1 MDHSMIAQERDGSA
15 GRKSS
20 KYDIVI
26 IGAGPVGLLLST
38 CLARW
43 GYQIKHIDNRPEP
56 TKTGRADGIQPRSLD
71 LLRNMGLK
79 PAIMAYEPA
88 KVYEVAFWDPS
99 STSKGIHRTG
109 TWASCPSFIDARYP
123 FTTLLHQG
131 LIERVFIADLE
142 KSGVEIQRPWTI
154 KGFRTH
160 EKFNT
165 EYPVEVD
172 LEHVDGKEKE
182 TVRAKYLFSGE
193 GARSFV
199 RDQLKIGIKHKDPI
213 AHVWGVMDG
222 VVKTNFPDIKMKC
235 TIHSEHGS
243 IMVIPR
249 EDNLVRLYIQ
259 IASSTDEDWNPR
271 KTATEQEV
279 QASAKRILQPY
290 DIEWE
295 RVEWYSV
302 YPIGQGIAEKYT
314 LDHRV
319 FMGGDACHTHSPKAG
334 QGMNTAFLDALNLA
348 WKIHHVEAG
357 FAESSLLHS
366 YESERKLVAE
376 NLLNFDAKYAALFSQ
391 RPPAAKDVAAATAK
405 GAEQTGVEEE
415 ENQFIKTFKESC
427 EFTSGYGV
435 AYNPNF
441 LNWSPSHPAQSAIIN
456 PKGNKNRTGRILINS
471 NVTRVVDANV
481 VHLEQEIPVNGS
493 FRIYVFGGI
502 PSSTKRAIEDFA
514 RNLSKKGS
522 FFSSYLRSDID
533 SVSHHERHNPH
544 SHFFTF
550 CTIFAAKRSNIEI
563 SRDVPDVLARYRDHV
578 YADDI
583 WDQRV
588 PDAKAAAHAKMGL
601 DEERGGV
608 IVVRPDGYVGIVL
621 SLVKGSGTVDALNQ
635 YFGSF
640 CSKKIGEPRAQL

>member
-1 MDHSMIAQERDGSA
+1 MVKNTAPLNPVGNTGE
-15 GRKSS
+15 SS
-20 KYDIVI
+20 DKYDIVI

-43 GYQIKHIDNRPEP
+43 GYKIKHIDNRPEP
-56 TKTGRADGIQPRSLD
+56 TQTGRADGIQPRSLD

-79 PAIMAYEPA
+79 PAIMAHQPA
-88 KVYEVAFWDPS
+88 RVYEVAFWDPRP
-99 STSKGIHRTG
+99 TSKGIHRTG
-109 TWASCPSFIDARYP
+109 TWASCPNFIDARYP

-142 KSGVEIQRPWTI
+142 KNGVEIQRPWTI
-154 KGFRTH
+154 KGFKTDATTDPG
-160 EKFNT
+160 F
-165 EYPVEVD
+165 PVEVK
-172 LEHVDGKEKE
+172 LEHVEGKRQE

-199 RDQLKIGIKHKDPI
+199 REQLKIGIKHKDPI

-222 VVKTNFPDIKMKC
+222 VVKTDFPDIKMKC

-249 EDNLVRLYIQ
+249 ENNMVRLYIQ
-259 IASSTDEDWNPR
+259 IASSTDKDWHPR
-271 KTATEQEV
+271 KTATEEEV
-279 QASAKRILQPY
+279 QNSAKRILQPY
-290 DIEWE
+290 YIEWE

-357 FAESSLLHS
+357 FAERSLLHS
-366 YESERKLVAE
+366 YESERKLIAE

-391 RPPAAKDVAAATAK
+391 RPPAAQDVAAATGQGRNSK
-405 GAEQTGVEEE
+405 EGDGD

-435 AYNPNF
+435 AYDPNC
-441 LNWSPSHPAQSAIIN
+441 LNWSPEHPAQSIVIN
-456 PKGNKNRTGRILINS
+456 PKGNKLRTGRILINS

-481 VHLEQEIPVNGS
+481 VHLEQEIPLNGS
-493 FRIYVFGGI
+493 FRIYLFGGN
-502 PSSTKRAIEDFA
+502 PASTRQAVTDFA
-514 RNLSKKGS
+514 QNMKKRNT
-522 FFSSYLRSDID
+522 FFTSYLRADID
-533 SVSHHERHNPH
+533 TVSHHERHNPH

-550 CTIFAAKRSNIEI
+550 CTIFASKRSNIEI
-563 SRDVPDVLARYRDHV
+563 SSDVPDVLARYREHV

-583 WDQRV
+583 CDPRV
-588 PDAKAAAHAKMGL
+588 PNAKAAAHAKMGL
-601 DEERGGV
+601 DEEKGGV
-608 IVVRPDGYVGIVL
+608 VVVRPDGYVGIVT
-621 SLVKGSGTVDALNQ
+621 SLVEGDGTIYALNR
-635 YFGSF
+635 YFEAFS
-640 CSKKIGEPRAQL
+640 SKKLSEERAQL